1 LKLEYRVIADWVKEN
16 STVLDLGCGDGTL
29 LALLISEKG
38 VRGQGTEIDEQAIY
52 KCVEKGL
59 SVYHEDIE
67 TGLPN
72 YPTDTF
78 DYVIMSGSLQQVKRP
93 DPVIQEALRVGKHL
107 VVSFPNF
114 AYYAVRLQILFRGK
128 VPVTP
133 SLPYEWYNSPNAHFL
148 SIIDFRNYCSSRN
161 IKIEDAAYVSSEK
174 KIRHLPNLLS
184 ELGVFLLKSNGGG
197 FALSGS

>member
-174 KIRHLPNLLS
+174 KIRYLPNLLS